1 MTRIAQRLILSGISA
16 FGLMTTSPLLAQTT
30 SAPATTAPAQV
41 PPAAVPAPAPSIAP
55 DVAAAYATYHI
66 GSIWLRAGVDNPAV
80 SQLIAILQRAPFDGI
95 AEGPQLS
102 TQVQTAVAQAR
113 INSGYAP
120 DAEKILSSAWVRY
133 VQALKRP
140 TPGMTYAYPVL
151 KPQGTNAVAILLT
164 AAAAHSLVDYETE
177 TSELNPVYGPLRDAA
192 WAEAQA
198 TNTPTPDPRLL
209 ANLDRAR
216 SIPNRGR
223 FALVNSGDQRLTL
236 FENGRPV
243 DSMKVI
249 VGTNQ
254 LPTPLIASIIY
265 YVTFNPYW
273 HAPDHL
279 VRKTIAPTVLRQG
292 MKYLKSHG
300 YHVIDEWSES
310 PKEIDAATVDWKG
323 AAQGTVHVLVQQDP
337 GPLNSMGNLKF
348 PFANPDDIYLHDTP
362 GKELFAKDVRNLS
375 NGCVRVEDAKR
386 FGRWLLGH
394 DPTAP
399 SADPEDNVQLPQG
412 VPIVLTYL
420 TAQVQDGKVVYLPDL
435 YGWDKTSPPQVASN

>member
-1 MTRIAQRLILSGISA
+1 MKQTARRMIISSISA
-16 FGLMTTSPLLAQTT
+16 LGLIAAWPLRAQTT
-30 SAPATTAPAQV
+30 PTPVSQPTAP
-41 PPAAVPAPAPSIAP
+41 VPASNLAPVIAP
-55 DVAAAYATYHI
+55 EVNAAYATYHI
-66 GSIWLRAGVDNPAV
+66 GPIWFRSGVDNPAI
-80 SQLIAILQRAPFDGI
+80 SQLIAILQRAPFDGF

-102 TQVQTAVAQAR
+102 AQVQAAVAQVR
-113 INSGYAP
+113 TSPGFAP

-151 KPQGTNAVAILLT
+151 KPQGTGTEAILLT
-164 AAAAHSLVDYETE
+164 AAAAHSLVDYENGV
-177 TSELNPVYGPLRDAA
+177 SELNPVYGPLRDAA

-198 TNTPTPDPRLL
+198 TSNLTPDPRLL

-216 SIPNRGR
+216 SIPDRGR
-223 FALVNSGDQRLTL
+223 FALVDSGDQRLTL
-236 FENGRPV
+236 FEDGRPV

-249 VGTNQ
+249 VGTDQ

-310 PKEIDAATVDWKG
+310 PKEIDASTVDWKG
-323 AAQGTVHVLVQQDP
+323 AAQGTVHLLVQQDP

-362 GKELFAKDVRNLS
+362 GKELFAKEVRNLS

-394 DPTAP
+394 DPVAP
-399 SADPEDNVQLPQG
+399 NSDPEDNVQLSQG

-420 TAQVQDGKVVYLPDL
+420 TAEVQDGKVVYLPDF
-435 YGWDKTSPPQVASN
+435 YGWDKLASPQVASN